1 MKKLNLFIFYFF
13 CTFTFFHCYF
23 FSNFYLHRGARQSCL
38 LLTPL
43 LLDEGL
49 PEWWPSW
56 SQFSINFLLFG
67 KIFIVLPTFSY
78 STEIVFNLNF
88 TLSNQM
94 SIFLWWQCPIAPPP
108 KKIVCLICQMIIKSL
123 TLDIMFLPSYRWK
136 ENSDIRRSMNLQTS
150 VNGITF
156 HSRLRIEKKNCK
168 LFGSSL
174 LKTTSRVAIFVQR
187 RRPETDAHCVWEN
200 HHHTSCHWGLSRDA
214 HLRQSCYW
222 WQMTNTLHIL

>member
-1 MKKLNLFIFYFF
+1 MIDRSFWSMKKSNLFSFYFS

-94 SIFLWWQCPIAPPP
+94 SIFLWWQCPIAPQ
-108 KKIVCLICQMIIKSL
+108 K
-123 TLDIMFLPSYRWK
+123 
-136 ENSDIRRSMNLQTS
+136 
-150 VNGITF
+150 
-156 HSRLRIEKKNCK
+156 K
-168 LFGSSL
+168 LFALFAKWLS
-174 LKTTSRVAIFVQR
+174 
-187 RRPETDAHCVWEN
+187 N
-200 HHHTSCHWGLSRDA
+200 HLPWISC
-214 HLRQSCYW
+214 SCPHIGGKR
-222 WQMTNTLHIL
+222 TLISGAPWTCKPV

>member
-1 MKKLNLFIFYFF
+1 MKKLNLFSFYFS

-94 SIFLWWQCPIAPPP
+94 SIFLWWQCPIAPQ
-108 KKIVCLICQMIIKSL
+108 KNCLPY
-123 TLDIMFLPSYRWK
+123 LPNDYQITYLGYHVLALISVERELWYQALHEPANQCKWH
-136 ENSDIRRSMNLQTS
+136 NLSFQTQDW
-150 VNGITF
+150 
-156 HSRLRIEKKNCK
+156 KKNCK
-168 LFGSSL
+168 LL
-174 LKTTSRVAIFVQR
+174 LIS
-187 RRPETDAHCVWEN
+187 
-200 HHHTSCHWGLSRDA
+200 
-214 HLRQSCYW
+214 
-222 WQMTNTLHIL
+222 